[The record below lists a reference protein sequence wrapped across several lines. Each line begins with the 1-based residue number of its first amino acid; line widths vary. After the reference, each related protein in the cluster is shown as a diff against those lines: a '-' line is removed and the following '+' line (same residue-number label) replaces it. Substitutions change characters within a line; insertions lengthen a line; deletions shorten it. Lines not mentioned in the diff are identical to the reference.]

1 MGLGLTYRIENK
13 VKLKKV
19 ISLQIDNRGRNPKEY
34 MEDSKHPVIDNYLIK
49 NSRYPDLNNVNRFLS
64 EEDYDNFLRGYLKK
78 NDVLITLV
86 GNGIGNVTMVP
97 DTNCVIVQNTLG
109 LRCNDKMLNEY
120 LYYFLLYK
128 QDSIKQFNR
137 GTSQPS
143 IRKTDL
149 FSMEI
154 PLPEINTQKKIA
166 NILSS
171 FDDKI
176 ENNNAI
182 IANLEEQAQ
191 AIFKSWF
198 VDFEPFQEEE
208 FVDSEL
214 GRIPS
219 GWKAVRFDE
228 LIDFK
233 NGYSFKSKELNDEQ
247 HYPDDLKVFKMGDI
261 KVGGGINPNKTKSWV
276 TREYVRNKKIEDFI
290 AEKGLLLMC
299 MTDMKN
305 NVNLLG
311 HTALINSSDEYI
323 VNQRV
328 GMIKP
333 KLDSGITSSFL
344 YVLTN
349 NEKFLDE
356 LRARANSGVQVN
368 LSTKEIKN
376 TQVIL
381 PSVNVLNHFNQISES
396 IVKLRYNLEKQNEK
410 LTKIR
415 DTLLPKLMSGEIRVE
430 EAIEVE

>member
-1 MGLGLTYRIENK
+1 MGLDLTYNKTLLKEISKINKENYKNSMEWDYVNYLDTGNLTENK
-13 VKLKKV
+13 IDKVQRIDLKTDKLPSRAKRIPSVKNILYSTVRPNQRHYGFINKETIPNLLV
-19 ISLQIDNRGRNPKEY
+19 STGFVVLEIDEDKANPKY
-34 MEDSKHPVIDNYLIK
+34 VYYYLI
-49 NSRYPDLNNVNRFLS
+49 
-64 EEDYDNFLRGYLKK
+64 
-78 NDVLITLV
+78 
-86 GNGIGNVTMVP
+86 
-97 DTNCVIVQNTLG
+97 
-109 LRCNDKMLNEY
+109 
-120 LYYFLLYK
+120 
-128 QDSIKQFNR
+128 QDSIINMLQNI
-137 GTSQPS
+137 GETSTSAYPS
-143 IRKTDL
+143 VKVSDIENIEL
-149 FSMEI
+149 N
-154 PLPEINTQKKIA
+154 LPTLSEQEAIA
-166 NILSS
+166 DILSS
-171 FDDKI
+171 FDNKI

-191 AIFKSWF
+191 TIFKSWF

-328 GMIKP
+328 GIIKP

>member
-1 MGLGLTYRIENK
+1 VGLDLTYNKTLLKEISKINKENYKNSMEWDYVNYLDTGNLTENK
-13 VKLKKV
+13 IDKVQRIDLKTDKLPSRAKRIPSVKNILYSTVRPNQRHYGFINKETIPNLLV
-19 ISLQIDNRGRNPKEY
+19 STGFVVLEIDEDKANPKY
-34 MEDSKHPVIDNYLIK
+34 V
-49 NSRYPDLNNVNRFLS
+49 
-64 EEDYDNFLRGYLKK
+64 
-78 NDVLITLV
+78 
-86 GNGIGNVTMVP
+86 
-97 DTNCVIVQNTLG
+97 
-109 LRCNDKMLNEY
+109 
-120 LYYFLLYK
+120 YYYSI
-128 QDSIKQFNR
+128 QDSIINMLQNI
-137 GTSQPS
+137 GETSTSAYPS
-143 IRKTDL
+143 VKVSDIENIEL
-149 FSMEI
+149 N
-154 PLPEINTQKKIA
+154 LPTLSEQEAIA
-166 NILSS
+166 DILSS
-171 FDDKI
+171 FDNKI

-191 AIFKSWF
+191 TIFKSWF

-219 GWKAVRFDE
+219 GWKVVRFDE

>member
-1 MGLGLTYRIENK
+1 MGLDLTYNKTLLKEISKINKENYKNSMEWDYVNYLDTGNLTENK
-13 VKLKKV
+13 IDKVQRIDLKTDKLPSRAKRIPSVKNILYSTVRPNQRHYGFINKETIPNLLV
-19 ISLQIDNRGRNPKEY
+19 STGFVVLEIDEDKANPKY
-34 MEDSKHPVIDNYLIK
+34 VYYYLI
-49 NSRYPDLNNVNRFLS
+49 
-64 EEDYDNFLRGYLKK
+64 
-78 NDVLITLV
+78 
-86 GNGIGNVTMVP
+86 
-97 DTNCVIVQNTLG
+97 
-109 LRCNDKMLNEY
+109 
-120 LYYFLLYK
+120 
-128 QDSIKQFNR
+128 QDSIINMLQNI
-137 GTSQPS
+137 GETSTSAYPS
-143 IRKTDL
+143 VKVSDIENIEL
-149 FSMEI
+149 N
-154 PLPEINTQKKIA
+154 LPTLSEQEAIA
-166 NILSS
+166 DILSS
-171 FDDKI
+171 FDNKI

-191 AIFKSWF
+191 TIFKSWF